1 MAPPIHVLWRSG
13 GSADAHGSGAVSATT
28 FALCVVW
35 VEEKASVAEGGRKRR
50 GEEMMGTRRWRRAAS
65 EAVVGEG
72 GAAKLVDA
80 PAWGRERKEGRG
92 RRKGK

>member
-1 MAPPIHVLWRSG
+1 MRTGVGRYRQPPLPCAS
-13 GSADAHGSGAVSATT
+13 
-28 FALCVVW
+28 ALCMVW

-50 GEEMMGTRRWRRAAS
+50 GEEMMGTRRWRQAAS

-72 GAAKLVDA
+72 GAAELVDA

-92 RRKGK
+92 RRKGE